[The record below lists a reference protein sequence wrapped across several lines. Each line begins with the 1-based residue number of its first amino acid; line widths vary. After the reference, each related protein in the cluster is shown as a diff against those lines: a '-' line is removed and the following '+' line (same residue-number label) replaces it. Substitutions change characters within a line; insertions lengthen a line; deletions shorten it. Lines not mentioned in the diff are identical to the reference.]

1 MYKIGIIGH
10 NPEDF
15 IDQDNATR
23 SIDRVIEL
31 LFHQY
36 GRMNQ
41 SLDNDG
47 IFYNHNTSLVLNI
60 LGNVGAGIWAGKAC
74 KKHGVKY
81 HLFLPFPHET
91 TSQFW
96 YESQK
101 AELNDLFLSSYE
113 TSTQSFDQD
122 EGSAFDSANAALV
135 DNSNFVVAFW
145 EHKRIGK
152 TFDAIKYALST
163 SKLVLDGMN
172 DLKLITNSDL
182 QKRLENGRDK

>member
-15 IDQDNATR
+15 IDQDNAIR
-23 SIDRVIEL
+23 SIDRTIEL

-41 SLDNDG
+41 SLDRDG
-47 IFYNHNTSLVLNI
+47 IFHNHNTSLVINI
-60 LGNVGAGIWAGKAC
+60 LGNIGTGIWAGKAC
-74 KKHGVKY
+74 KKHGAKY
-81 HLFLPFPHET
+81 HLFLPFPHEI

-96 YESQK
+96 YENQK
-101 AELNDLFLSSYE
+101 SELNDIFLSSYE

-122 EGSAFDSANAALV
+122 EGSAFANAYASLV

-145 EHKRIGK
+145 EHMRIGK
-152 TFDAIKYALST
+152 TFDAIKYALDT
-163 SKLVLDGMN
+163 NKLVLDGMN
-172 DLKLITNSDL
+172 ELKLITNSDL
-182 QKRLENGRDK
+182 KRRSENGRNK